1 MQEKKIIIKCP
12 VCGGNKC
19 KITGTD
25 RYQCQHC
32 QTGFVINTPKN
43 NVYNTYN
50 NGDANSGTG
59 RALTGKPALIVI
71 GIAVIVFLLFTRS
84 LFPKRSKSPAS
95 TPETTTAVLK
105 KETFEDNKEG
115 MYVGITA
122 SGPEVWTLVKR
133 RYSINGGYG
142 DTSQYLILIT
152 DPVKNNVIDSIAV
165 TGKVNISELPSIG
178 GICYGD
184 NHFWLY
190 EGKDKIRA
198 FNINSHNE
206 DVSNTTLEQQYPD
219 YLKEG
224 IVSVE
229 MGSAY
234 FDPFKYSI
242 RTKTGEEYEFYPSL
256 KRVIDSDDI
265 PPLFDNYQKKNQKIL
280 FYGFLY
286 NKKERPA
293 LYVMEGMRN
302 PEALKFRHRKQ
313 VSPTEALENIKLSRD
328 PYYYRQFNYARV
340 LLTGD
345 YYNANVLYTDSKRI
359 IIGYQH
365 DASSTSP
372 YVVSLIDAI
381 SGQVQ
386 WSISDKRFDGFRTNG
401 DGMQVYFNAPDNPDY
416 LVVIYYN
423 TLAAALDVSNGNVRW
438 VYQARN

>member
-1 MQEKKIIIKCP
+1 MQEKNIIIKCP

-19 KITGTD
+19 EVTGTD

-32 QTGFVINTPKN
+32 QTGFVINTKKS

-50 NGDANSGTG
+50 NGGDSRGTG
-59 RALTGKPALIVI
+59 GTLKKKPALFII
-71 GIAVIVFLLFTRS
+71 GMALIAFPIFTLSLFT
-84 LFPKRSKSPAS
+84 KRSKPPVTTPAAA
-95 TPETTTAVLK
+95 AVLK

-115 MYVGITA
+115 MYVGIAA

-152 DPVKNNVIDSIAV
+152 DPLKNNVIDSIAV
-165 TGKVNISELPSIG
+165 TGRVNTAELPTIG

-206 DVSNTTLEQQYPD
+206 DISNTTLEQQYAD
-219 YLKEG
+219 YLKDG

-242 RTKTGEEYEFYPSL
+242 RTKTGEKYEFYPSL

-265 PPLFDNYQKKNQKIL
+265 PPQFDNYQKKNQKIL

-293 LYVMEGMRN
+293 LYVMEGLRN
-302 PEALKFRHRKQ
+302 PEALKFNHRKQ
-313 VSPTEALENIKLSRD
+313 ISPTEALENIKLSRD
-328 PYYYRQFNYARV
+328 PYYYKQFNYARV

-345 YYNANVLYTDSKRI
+345 YYNANVLYSDSQRI

-365 DASSTSP
+365 DASTSSP
-372 YVVSLIDAI
+372 YVVSLIDAV

-386 WSISDKRFDGFRTNG
+386 WTISDKRFDGFLTNG
-401 DGMQVYFNAPDNPDY
+401 EGMQVYFNDPDNPDY
-416 LVVIYYN
+416 LVLIYYN
-423 TLAAALDVSNGNVRW
+423 TLAVGLDANNGKVRW
-438 VYQARN
+438 IYQARN